1 MKRFVSYQEYAQ
13 VVFAALAFASHAEFY
28 TFLTPIKSFTTSTLG
43 SLGTF
48 WNNVLFDKQPQ
59 ILL

>member
-13 VVFAALAFASHAEFY
+13 VVFAASTFASHAEFY
-28 TFLTPIKSFTTSTLG
+28 TFVTPIKSFTTSTLG

-48 WNNVLFDKQPQ
+48 WDQCSF
-59 ILL
+59 